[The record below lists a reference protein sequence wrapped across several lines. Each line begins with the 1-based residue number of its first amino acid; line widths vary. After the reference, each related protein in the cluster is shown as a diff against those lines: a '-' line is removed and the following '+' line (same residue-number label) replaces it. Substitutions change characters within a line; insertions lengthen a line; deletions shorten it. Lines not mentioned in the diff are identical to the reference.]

1 MKFATFYDK
10 KFKYLDKIDE
20 LMFFYDEVSND
31 VLKTLKEKQVANIL
45 LPFVSKEELDFTLLK
60 SMREI
65 HPNLIV
71 TINFEQQD
79 LIEELK
85 SIDIKYNFGG
95 YHSLTFESIN
105 NMIKQEPNE
114 IYITDELGFNIPI
127 IKKMINGRCGIRIY
141 PDINQVEQVNS
152 PGEEM
157 SCLSGFWVR
166 PEDVE
171 LYDNYIDTMEF
182 FHANPISCNALYEI
196 YRQGQ
201 WRGNIDHIIHNINTL
216 DGKDYVGNAYIAPHF
231 GMMRLNCRRKC
242 LWGECQ
248 ACQNIEDL
256 ARAMRRAGITALR
269 EKKDISDLKEL
280 TPGEL
285 KKFDEFLKNSGQ
297 I

>member
-1 MKFATFYDK
+1 MKFATFYNK

-31 VLKTLKEKQVANIL
+31 VLKTLKEEQAANIF
-45 LPFVSKEELDFTLLK
+45 LPFVPKEELDFTLLK
-60 SMREI
+60 SMREA
-65 HPNLIV
+65 HSNLVV
-71 TINFEQQD
+71 TIGFEQLD
-79 LIEELK
+79 VIEELK
-85 SIDIKYNFGG
+85 SIGIKYNFGS
-95 YHSLTFESIN
+95 HLFTFESISN
-105 NMIKQEPNE
+105 AIKQEPNE
-114 IYITDELGFNIPI
+114 IYITGELGFSIPI
-127 IKKMINGRCGIRIY
+127 IKKMVNGRCGIRIY
-141 PDINQVEQVNS
+141 PDVNQVEQVKV

-166 PEDVE
+166 PEDIE
-171 LYDNYIDTMEF
+171 LYDDYIDTMEF
-182 FHANPISCNALYEI
+182 FHTNPITCNALYEI

-201 WRGNIDHIIHNINTL
+201 WRGNIDHIIQNIDTL
-216 DGKDYVGNAYIAPHF
+216 DKKDYIGNAYIAPHF
-231 GMMRLNCRRKC
+231 GKMRLNCRRKC

-256 ARAMRRAGITALR
+256 ARAMREAGIIALR

-280 TPGEL
+280 TPEEL